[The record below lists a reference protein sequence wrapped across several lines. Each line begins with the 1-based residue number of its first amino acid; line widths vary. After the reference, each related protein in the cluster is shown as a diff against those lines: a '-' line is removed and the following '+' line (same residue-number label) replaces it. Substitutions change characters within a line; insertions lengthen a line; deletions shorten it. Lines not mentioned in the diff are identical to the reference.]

1 MLKLKKIS
9 KVYQTDNFKQ
19 VALNGISIHFRK
31 NEFASIL
38 GPSGSGKTTLLNM
51 IGGLDQY
58 TSGDLIINGTS
69 TKKYKDRDWDTY
81 RNHRVG
87 FVFQSYNLIPHQS
100 VLANVELA
108 LTLSGVSKKERR
120 KRAIES
126 LKKVGLEDH
135 IHKKPNQLSGGQMQR
150 VAIARALV
158 NNPDILLLDEPTGAL
173 DTKTSIQIM
182 ELIKDVAKD
191 KLVIMVTH
199 NPDLA
204 HQYSTRII
212 ELKDGKVTH
221 DSNPYDEEKEKRESL
236 GTRKKKN
243 KKTSMNL
250 KTALSL
256 SLDNLMTKKGR
267 TLLTAFAGSIGIIG
281 IALILSLSSGVSNYI
296 SKVQEE
302 TLTSYPLTIQESSLD
317 LTSAISEHTE
327 EVKNKKNRSLDKI
340 YSNNTMTDMLSLISS
355 KVTSNNLKE
364 FKNYLESDKSNMK
377 DYTTA
382 IDYGYNLN
390 LQLFKKDTSD
400 GVAQVNPNTV
410 LQSMGFDTSDASSTS
425 FVLGDVFSKLFENE
439 KINENMY
446 QVISGRMPS
455 DYNEVVLLV
464 DKENQI
470 SDYVLYALGLKD
482 QSELEQLYQKI
493 SNGEEIK
500 TEEVTYD
507 YDDLIGLTYKVL
519 LNTDYY
525 EKVNGI
531 WIDKR
536 DDENYLKEK
545 LENSDEIKIVG
556 IVKPNEEWS
565 GAVSTTGGILYT
577 DALEKHVIEKINDSE
592 IVKEQ
597 KENPEK
603 NVLTGLDFS
612 NEEFS
617 MENLTPAQQQYLY
630 SLSAEELAD
639 VVSRYREQAN
649 ATYDSVMQD
658 LGAVDLESPSTINIY
673 AKDFESKD
681 EIKRIIEDYNKQQE
695 TDGKEENVIRY
706 NDLVG
711 MLMSSVTDI
720 VDMISYVLIGFVSIS
735 LVVSS
740 IMIGIITYISV
751 LERTKEIGILRAIGA
766 SKKDISRVFNAETLI
781 VGFTAGVIGIGVTV
795 LLNIPI
801 NMIIAHLAGVENL
814 SSLPIVGGIILII
827 ISMLLTIIA
836 GLIPAR
842 LASKKDPVESLRS
855 E

>member
-1 MLKLKKIS
+1 MLRLKKIH
-9 KVYQTDNFKQ
+9 KVYQTDSFKQ
-19 VALNGISIHFRK
+19 VALDEISLDFRK

-58 TSGDLIINGTS
+58 TSGDLIINGIS
-69 TKKYKDRDWDTY
+69 TKKYRDRDWDTY
-81 RNHRVG
+81 RNHKVG

-120 KRAIES
+120 KRAIAA

-173 DTKTSIQIM
+173 DTNTSIQIM
-182 ELIKDVAKD
+182 ELIKEVAND

-212 ELKDGKVTH
+212 ELKDGKVIH
-221 DSNPYDEEKEKRESL
+221 DSNPYDEEKEK
-236 GTRKKKN
+236 KKSSETEKN

-250 KTALSL
+250 KTALFL

-327 EVKNKKNRSLDKI
+327 ELKNKKNRNLNKI

-364 FKNYLESDKSNMK
+364 FKTYLESDKSNIK

-382 IDYGYNLN
+382 IDYSYNLD
-390 LQLFKKDTSD
+390 LQLFKQDTSD
-400 GVAQVNPNTV
+400 GLVQVNPNTV
-410 LQSMGFDTSDASSTS
+410 LQSMGFEQSGTSSTS
-425 FVLGDVFSKLFENE
+425 FVLGDVFSKLFEND

-446 QVISGRMPS
+446 QVVSGRMPTE
-455 DYNEVVLLV
+455 YNEVVLLV
-464 DKENQI
+464 DKDNQI

-482 QSELEQLYQKI
+482 QDELKQLYHKI

-531 WIDKR
+531 WIDRR
-536 DDENYLKEK
+536 DDEAYLKEK

-565 GAVSTTGGILYT
+565 GAVSTTGGVLYT
-577 DALEKHVIEKINDSE
+577 DALEKHVIEKINASE

-597 KENPEK
+597 KENPDT

-612 NEEFS
+612 NGEFS

-649 ATYDSVMQD
+649 ATYDHVMRD

-681 EIKRIIEDYNKQQE
+681 EIKQIIEDYNKQQE

-735 LVVSS
+735 LIVSS

-781 VGFTAGVIGIGVTV
+781 VGFTAGVIGIGVTI

-801 NMIIAHLAGVENL
+801 NMIISHLAGVENL
-814 SSLPIVGGIILII
+814 SSLPIVGGIILIM

-836 GLIPAR
+836 GLIPAKI
-842 LASKKDPVESLRS
+842 ASKKDPVESLRS

>member
-19 VALNGISIHFRK
+19 VALNGISLHFRK

-38 GPSGSGKTTLLNM
+38 GPSGSGKTTLLNI

-58 TSGDLIINGTS
+58 TSGDLVINGIS

-400 GVAQVNPNTV
+400 GVVQVNPNTV

-639 VVSRYREQAN
+639 VVSHYREQAN

-766 SKKDISRVFNAETLI
+766 SKKDISHVFNAETLI

-801 NMIIAHLAGVENL
+801 NMMIAHLAGVENL